1 MATILIIDDEKIM
14 SNMIKDMVTQMG
26 HEAFAA
32 YTLQEGVAEAS
43 SKPFDVVFLDVR
55 LPDGN
60 GLDALPQIQTTP
72 STPEVVI
79 ITGYGDPDGAELA
92 MKNGAWD
99 YLEKTSSLKTIK
111 LCLERAIQ
119 YREVKKEKRT
129 PLVFNREQIIG
140 GSPKMLLCL
149 DLLAQAAVTDAD
161 VLIFGETGT
170 GKELFAQ
177 AIHKNSKR
185 SQGNFIIVDCAAL
198 PPTIVESILFGHEK
212 GAFTGAD
219 KTREGLIGQADGG
232 TLFLDEVGE
241 LPLVV
246 QKAFLRVLQERS
258 YRPVGGKVEHKSNF
272 RLVSATNRNLDA
284 MVKTA
289 QFRDDFLFRLKTIT
303 IDLPPLR
310 EHNEDIGELVFY
322 YLGKLCE
329 RYDMKP
335 KSLSSEFLDSL
346 MAYSWPGNVRELVHT
361 LERVLAVT
369 RDETILYPQH
379 LPTDIRVKLARA
391 SLTRKKPSTSLGFTF
406 DVASGY
412 PKFADYRKTVD
423 EEYLRG
429 LMSLTGSNIK
439 EACTISGLSRSHLYA
454 LLKDHGLQQPE

>member
-1 MATILIIDDEKIM
+1 
-14 SNMIKDMVTQMG
+14 
-26 HEAFAA
+26 
-32 YTLQEGVAEAS
+32 
-43 SKPFDVVFLDVR
+43 
-55 LPDGN
+55 
-60 GLDALPQIQTTP
+60 
-72 STPEVVI
+72 
-79 ITGYGDPDGAELA
+79 
-92 MKNGAWD
+92 
-99 YLEKTSSLKTIK
+99 
-111 LCLERAIQ
+111 
-119 YREVKKEKRT
+119 
-129 PLVFNREQIIG
+129 
-140 GSPKMLLCL
+140 
-149 DLLAQAAVTDAD
+149 
-161 VLIFGETGT
+161 
-170 GKELFAQ
+170 
-177 AIHKNSKR
+177 
-185 SQGNFIIVDCAAL
+185 L

-272 RLVSATNRNLDA
+272 RLVSATNRNLEE

-303 IDLPPLR
+303 IELPPLR
-310 EHNEDIGELVFY
+310 DHSEDIGELAFH

-379 LPTDIRVKLARA
+379 LPTEIRVKLARA
-391 SLTRKKPSTSLGFTF
+391 SLTRKKPSASLGFTF

-412 PKFADYRKTVD
+412 PKFAEYRKTVD

-429 LMSLTGSNIK
+429 LMSLTGNNIK
-439 EACTISGLSRSHLYA
+439 EACTVSGLSRSHLYA
-454 LLKDHGLQQPE
+454 LLKDHGLQQPD